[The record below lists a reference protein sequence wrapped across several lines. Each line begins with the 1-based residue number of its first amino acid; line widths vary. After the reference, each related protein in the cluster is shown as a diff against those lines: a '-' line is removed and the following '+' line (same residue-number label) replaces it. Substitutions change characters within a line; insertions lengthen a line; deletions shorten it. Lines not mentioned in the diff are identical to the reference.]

1 MHFSLFLRS
10 KKPPIKYKKIKK
22 PDFQTIITS
31 ITKET
36 DLDIS
41 NLFHVTWFTFFQAA
55 GSTLVALI
63 IGLPAA
69 FFCGR
74 RRFFGKRVLLSL
86 SAVPFCV
93 PSLIIAL
100 GYVTF
105 LGMNGGLNKFLMA
118 VFGLQKPPV
127 QILYSFAGLLI
138 AQGFYNFP
146 LVMKNV
152 SQAWEQLPSEQ
163 TESARLLGANEFR
176 IFRTVTIH
184 QLIPSIA
191 SSSLL
196 VFIYCFLSFVLVL
209 LFGGIGNSTL
219 EVEIYKAA
227 RATLDFK
234 TAGILAFFETA
245 FLCIITVLYCLVE
258 QKNTKSKGLK
268 SKNINIQI
276 KLAGAEYKILEICI
290 FVIMMVLIVVFFL
303 APLGG
308 IVYNAFTSPKT
319 GGKFT
324 LSSFNRI
331 IKMKSF
337 LPSII
342 TTIKTAFFTGSFCA
356 IFGFLYAVLMRFMEG
371 KTKKRTAVFL
381 QVLPILP
388 MCISSVVVGVIIT
401 IIVRDG
407 NIFWLIAAQTFLSWP
422 LAFKVIFPQLQKI
435 SNSTIDAAKLISKN
449 NIQIVWRIFFPI
461 CKSSILSAF
470 GFCFAI
476 SAGDTTLP
484 LVLAIPKF
492 NTLSLFTYRLAG
504 AYRFNEACAAGV
516 LLAILCVGFFSFT
529 GNNAKTKEK

>member
-1 MHFSLFLRS
+1 MN
-10 KKPPIKYKKIKK
+10 
-22 PDFQTIITS
+22 
-31 ITKET
+31 
-36 DLDIS
+36 IS
-41 NLFHVTWFTFFQAA
+41 YLFHVTWFTFFQAA
-55 GSTLVALI
+55 GSTIVALF

-74 RRFFGKRVLLSL
+74 RRFFGKKFLLSL

-93 PSLIIAL
+93 PPLIIAL

-118 VFGLQKPPV
+118 AFGLQKPPV
-127 QILYSFAGLLI
+127 RILYSFVGLLI

-146 LVMKNV
+146 LIMKNV
-152 SQAWEQLPSEQ
+152 SNAWEELPPEQ
-163 TESARLLGANEFR
+163 TESARLLGAGEFR
-176 IFRTVTIH
+176 IFKTVTIH

-234 TAGILAFFETA
+234 TAGILAFFETSI
-245 FLCIITVLYCLVE
+245 LCIITILYCILE
-258 QKNTKSKGLK
+258 QKNYRSKGMK
-268 SKNINIQI
+268 SQNVNMQI
-276 KLAGAEYKILEICI
+276 RLAGAENKIVEMCVFI
-290 FVIMMVLIVVFFL
+290 IMMILIVLFFL

-319 GGKFT
+319 GAKFT
-324 LSSFNRI
+324 LSSFTRI
-331 IKMKSF
+331 FKMKSF
-337 LPSII
+337 LPSVI
-342 TTIKTAFFTGSFCA
+342 TTVKTAFLTGICCA
-356 IFGFLYAVLMRFMEG
+356 VFGFLYAVLMRFVEG
-371 KTKKRTAVFL
+371 KTKKGTAVFL
-381 QVLPILP
+381 HVLPILP

-401 IIVRDG
+401 LIVQDG
-407 NIFWLIAAQTFLSWP
+407 NIFWLICAQTFLSWP
-422 LAFKVIFPQLQKI
+422 LAFKVIYPQLQKI
-435 SNSTIDAAKLISKN
+435 QESTIDAAKLISKN
-449 NIQIVWRIFFPI
+449 NFQIVWRIFLPM
-461 CKSSILSAF
+461 CKSSFLSAF

-492 NTLSLFTYRLAG
+492 NTLSLFTYRMAG

-516 LLAILCVGFFSFT
+516 LLAVLCVGFFLLT
-529 GNNAKTKEK
+529 GNNSKEKK